1 MLANINRLRKAG
13 EIQKVFKFGKSIRS
27 ANFSIRYN
35 PNRLNNNRFA
45 VVAGTKVDKRAT
57 RRNAVK
63 RLVREVIRLNI
74 QTLPT
79 SFDIVLSAHKL
90 VSWPIKLA
98 DVQPELTELLKKIG

>member
-35 PNRLNNNRFA
+35 PNRVSNNRFA
-45 VVAGTKVDKRAT
+45 VVVGTKVDKRAT
-57 RRNAVK
+57 RRNAIK
-63 RLVREVIRLNI
+63 RLVREVIRLNL

-79 SFDIVLSAHKL
+79 SFDIVLTTHKL
-90 VSWPIKLA
+90 ANWPIKLA
-98 DVQPELTELLKKIG
+98 DVQGELSDLLGKIR